1 MITVTCSTNRN
12 AASTAGTAAG
22 ARAARADPER
32 GGVVLADGTGVSV
45 RPIRPTD
52 VEALRRFH
60 RRLSDRSIC
69 QRFFA
74 PMPELSEAQACYFA
88 QVDGQQRYALVA
100 LDPDRPGELVAVVRF
115 DREPGTDRA
124 EYAAVVADPWQ
135 GRGLGRAMTQR
146 LIAAARRRGVRRLCA
161 FVLPG
166 NARMLGL
173 LRDLGLPERIRFA
186 DGVDRVEVDLVDD
199 QGWLLP
205 GSNPGFECATRA
217 DENL

>member
-1 MITVTCSTNRN
+1 V
-12 AASTAGTAAG
+12 
-22 ARAARADPER
+22 
-32 GGVVLADGTGVSV
+32 VVLADGTSVSV

-52 VEALRRFH
+52 AEALRRFH
-60 RRLSDRSIC
+60 RRLSERSVY

-74 PMPELSEAQACYFA
+74 PLPELGEAQARHFA

-100 LDPDRPGELVAVVRF
+100 LDPDRPGELVAVIRF

-124 EYAAVVADPWQ
+124 EYAAVVADRWQ
-135 GRGLGRAMTQR
+135 GHGLGRLMTLR
-146 LIAAARRRGVRRLCA
+146 LISAARRRGIRRFYA
-161 FVLPG
+161 FVLPE

-205 GSNPGFECATRA
+205 GSHSAFDRATCA
-217 DENL
+217 DERV